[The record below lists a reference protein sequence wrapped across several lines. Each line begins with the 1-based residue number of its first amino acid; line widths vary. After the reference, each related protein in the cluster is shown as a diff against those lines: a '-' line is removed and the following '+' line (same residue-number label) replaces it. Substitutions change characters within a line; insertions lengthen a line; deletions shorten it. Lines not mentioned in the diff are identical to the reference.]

1 MLRTFTF
8 ATAAA
13 LLAAAAPVAANEVF
27 SCEFNIEC
35 IGADR
40 PCVAKVPLSAQLA
53 HVSGDGWA
61 LHAEDEDTVTF
72 SELPDGSTQMR
83 RFLSLNS
90 DSDAE
95 AVSLLSIFE
104 DGQAYLSIHG
114 IFLSPGFVT
123 HKGTCVPGAD

>member
-1 MLRTFTF
+1 MVRAFTF

-13 LLAAAAPVAANEVF
+13 ALATASPVAANEVF
-27 SCEFNIEC
+27 ICEFNIEC

-53 HVSGDGWA
+53 HVSGDRWA
-61 LHAEDEDTVTF
+61 LQAEEEETVMFT
-72 SELPDGSTQMR
+72 ELPDGSPQMH

-90 DSDAE
+90 DTDAE
-95 AVSLLSIFE
+95 AVSLFSVFD